1 MKIMKEEILDF
12 LMVKL
17 KEKFKTGDA
26 MIFPAEP
33 IWIHG
38 TEPITKG
45 VRYSVNCFLQSM
57 KLIYQIPE
65 CLEKLYKYLYQT
77 LDKLHK

>member
-1 MKIMKEEILDF
+1 MKEENLDF

-17 KEKFKTGDA
+17 KIYIYKTGDA

-45 VRYSVNCFLQSM
+45 IRYSVNCFL
-57 KLIYQIPE
+57 KP
-65 CLEKLYKYLYQT
+65 CN
-77 LDKLHK
+77 